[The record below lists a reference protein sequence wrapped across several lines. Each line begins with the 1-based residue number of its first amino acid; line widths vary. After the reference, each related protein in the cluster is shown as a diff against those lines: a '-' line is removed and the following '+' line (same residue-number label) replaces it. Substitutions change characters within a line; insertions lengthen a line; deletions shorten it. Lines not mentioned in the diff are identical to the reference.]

1 MADRI
6 LKEKWSQFIHSMGT
20 GTTNGLLDELLE
32 KRVLNQEEMEK
43 IRVENVT
50 AKDKARALLS
60 SVIPKGPEACQICIS
75 HICENDYHLA
85 GLLGLSSGVQFENHL
100 DTKDSME
107 ISSSSSAP
115 QAMQDTGVLTFS
127 GPVGGLKLCPLE
139 TFQKMWKDKSEE
151 IYPMIMKSPART
163 RLALIICNTDF
174 DNLPRRA
181 GADADIRNMKTL
193 LTGLGYSVDVRE
205 NLNALDMAT
214 ELKAFADR
222 PEHCSSDSTFLVFM
236 SHGTR
241 AGICGK
247 NYSEQCADILN
258 VNTIFEKLNTKNCP
272 NLKDKPKVIIIQAC
286 RGEDDNFKNPL
297 KVLESMGKTVA
308 TSFMDNLVKKNVL
321 KLEKEEK
328 EKFYNAKT
336 HEKAQ
341 ILMSSMRDKH
351 HENSQKFYQTFLN
364 IGQNSTEIQE
374 NILGFW
380 RSPEGLNFLESG
392 KESLLSLHGFQ
403 NKFSKVFPE
412 TKTIPENL
420 EEATATLKLCPSEDF
435 LKLRKEKAEE
445 IYPIKERKDRTRLAL
460 IICNIEF
467 DHLPLRTGANHDIAG
482 MKKLLEDLDYSVD
495 VKEKLT
501 AKDMKSVL
509 QEFAARPEHSSS
521 DSTFVVLMSHGIL
534 DGICGVMHSDKKEDV
549 LPYDTIF
556 QILNNRNCVS
566 LKDKPKVI
574 IVQACRGANRGEI
587 WVSDSPTTMA
597 DSSSESPESLQDDA
611 IYKTHVEKDFIAFC
625 SSTPHNVSWRD
636 VRKGSLF
643 ITQLISCFQKYSW
656 CCHLEEVF
664 RKVQQSFE
672 KPRVKAQMPTIE
684 RLSMTRYFYLFP
696 GN

>member
-1 MADRI
+1 
-6 LKEKWSQFIHSMGT
+6 
-20 GTTNGLLDELLE
+20 
-32 KRVLNQEEMEK
+32 
-43 IRVENVT
+43 
-50 AKDKARALLS
+50 
-60 SVIPKGPEACQICIS
+60 
-75 HICENDYHLA
+75 
-85 GLLGLSSGVQFENHL
+85 
-100 DTKDSME
+100 
-107 ISSSSSAP
+107 
-115 QAMQDTGVLTFS
+115 
-127 GPVGGLKLCPLE
+127 
-139 TFQKMWKDKSEE
+139 
-151 IYPMIMKSPART
+151 
-163 RLALIICNTDF
+163 
-174 DNLPRRA
+174 
-181 GADADIRNMKTL
+181 
-193 LTGLGYSVDVRE
+193 
-205 NLNALDMAT
+205 
-214 ELKAFADR
+214 
-222 PEHCSSDSTFLVFM
+222 
-236 SHGTR
+236 
-241 AGICGK
+241 
-247 NYSEQCADILN
+247 
-258 VNTIFEKLNTKNCP
+258 
-272 NLKDKPKVIIIQAC
+272 
-286 RGEDDNFKNPL
+286 
-297 KVLESMGKTVA
+297 MGKTVA
-308 TSFMDNLVKKNVL
+308 TNFMDNLVEKNVV
-321 KLEKEEK
+321 KLDKAEK

-351 HENSQKFYQTFLN
+351 HENSQKLQQTLLN
-364 IGQNSTEIQE
+364 FGQYSTELQE
-374 NILGFW
+374 NVLGFW

-392 KESLLSLHGFQ
+392 KESLLSLHGIQ

-420 EEATATLKLCPSEDF
+420 KESTDTLKLCPSEDF

-460 IICNIEF
+460 IICNTEF
-467 DHLPLRTGANHDIAG
+467 DRLPRRTGANHDIAG

-556 QILNNRNCVS
+556 QILNNRNCVN